1 MEYLKWGC
9 ARFVYLL
16 LLPLCLMMMMNA
28 FEFCYG
34 GITSSYVRD
43 KNLSLDMPLHSDV
56 FTVPAGYNA
65 PQQVPFSFYNF
76 MQFLC
81 IFPCFVTNK
90 GGY

>member
-16 LLPLCLMMMMNA
+16 LLLPLCLMMMMNGL
-28 FEFCYG
+28 EFCYG

-65 PQQVPFSFYNF
+65 PQQVSFSFLLYA
-76 MQFLC
+76 
-81 IFPCFVTNK
+81 ISIYFPLFC
-90 GGY
+90 Y